1 MNNVNNDPMSDE
13 DNYPIQSENEE
24 MSGMI
29 KLNCEPYTENPKPDE
44 DNESNEYNIIFPESG
59 DDNNLVVQ
67 NNAKQ
72 KDFIPN
78 YLKANTNDWSNKI
91 INIFKN
97 IFSVPNKEPISKNN
111 EEEKRKEDLNRYGT
125 NLVDK
130 TPNTI
135 LKPPVKNLNNESKI
149 FEKSINNFFEKFIK
163 KPIFKSSRQ
172 KDNRKDNMVKKIKS
186 DLFKGI
192 LTKLNK
198 ELRKK
203 NIIEK
208 FDIPQLIVTDTSK
221 SRNRKNLNMDLEEM
235 LTEGVYNTRINEK
248 GRKKTDNNDN
258 NSKSIW
264 KMVIGY
270 FKVKEAEKIQKN
282 NKNLINKLRNDKDD
296 QLITILNMKMED
308 IYKEYL
314 NSQRFEKS
322 IERSIKKE
330 NYYYVYKYI
339 KVAKNFVSFCKSD
352 TKIGEDVDDGN

>member
-1 MNNVNNDPMSDE
+1 MWN
-13 DNYPIQSENEE
+13 
-24 MSGMI
+24 I
-29 KLNCEPYTENPKPDE
+29 KFFY
-44 DNESNEYNIIFPESG
+44 YIIFPEFG
-59 DDNNLVVQ
+59 DDKNLVVQ

-78 YLKANTNDWSNKI
+78 YLKANTNDWSNHI

-192 LTKLNK
+192 LTK
-198 ELRKK
+198 
-203 NIIEK
+203 
-208 FDIPQLIVTDTSK
+208 
-221 SRNRKNLNMDLEEM
+221 
-235 LTEGVYNTRINEK
+235 
-248 GRKKTDNNDN
+248 
-258 NSKSIW
+258 
-264 KMVIGY
+264 
-270 FKVKEAEKIQKN
+270 
-282 NKNLINKLRNDKDD
+282 
-296 QLITILNMKMED
+296 
-308 IYKEYL
+308 
-314 NSQRFEKS
+314 
-322 IERSIKKE
+322 
-330 NYYYVYKYI
+330 
-339 KVAKNFVSFCKSD
+339 
-352 TKIGEDVDDGN
+352 

>member
-1 MNNVNNDPMSDE
+1 M
-13 DNYPIQSENEE
+13 
-24 MSGMI
+24 
-29 KLNCEPYTENPKPDE
+29 T
-44 DNESNEYNIIFPESG
+44 
-59 DDNNLVVQ
+59 VQ
-67 NNAKQ
+67 NNEKQ

-78 YLKANTNDWSNKI
+78 YLKANANDWSNNI

-97 IFSVPNKEPISKNN
+97 IFSVPYKEPISKNN
-111 EEEKRKEDLNRYGT
+111 EEEKRKEDINRYGT

-135 LKPPVKNLNNESKI
+135 FKPPFKNLNNESKI

-163 KPIFKSSRQ
+163 KPIFKSSRK

-186 DLFKGI
+186 DLYKGI

-221 SRNRKNLNMDLEEM
+221 SRNRKNLSMDLGEM

-248 GRKKTDNNDN
+248 KRKMPDNNN
-258 NSKSIW
+258 NSNSKPIW

-282 NKNLINKLRNDKDD
+282 NKNLINKLRNDKDN
-296 QLITILNMKMED
+296 QLNIILNMKMED

-314 NSQRFEKS
+314 NSQRLEKS
-322 IERSIKKE
+322 IERSMKKE

-339 KVAKNFVSFCKSD
+339 KVARNFVSFCRSD
-352 TKIGEDVDDGN
+352 TKVEEHDDDGN

>member
-1 MNNVNNDPMSDE
+1 
-13 DNYPIQSENEE
+13 
-24 MSGMI
+24 
-29 KLNCEPYTENPKPDE
+29 
-44 DNESNEYNIIFPESG
+44 
-59 DDNNLVVQ
+59 
-67 NNAKQ
+67 
-72 KDFIPN
+72 
-78 YLKANTNDWSNKI
+78 
-91 INIFKN
+91 
-97 IFSVPNKEPISKNN
+97 
-111 EEEKRKEDLNRYGT
+111 
-125 NLVDK
+125 
-130 TPNTI
+130 
-135 LKPPVKNLNNESKI
+135 
-149 FEKSINNFFEKFIK
+149 
-163 KPIFKSSRQ
+163 
-172 KDNRKDNMVKKIKS
+172 
-186 DLFKGI
+186 
-192 LTKLNK
+192 
-198 ELRKK
+198 
-203 NIIEK
+203 
-208 FDIPQLIVTDTSK
+208 
-221 SRNRKNLNMDLEEM
+221 MDLEEM

-296 QLITILNMKMED
+296 QLITILSMKMED